1 MEHVLRVW
9 LVLHDLTDPQGKPF
23 LLYVGPDTA
32 GRMTEV
38 GINARGDIVHAMPAR
53 TRYLPRAKRTRR

>member
-1 MEHVLRVW
+1 MEHVVRQW
-9 LVLHDLTDPQGKPF
+9 LVLHELTDPQGTPF

-32 GRMTEV
+32 GRMREV

-53 TRYLPRAKRTRR
+53 PKYLPRTKYSPR